1 MPGAAR
7 TIQRMGL
14 PDAKVPWGPT
24 DAEAEAAPQGAPAD
38 LVALLGGEVAAVL
51 TSALE
56 RVGALA
62 QTGRIDRA
70 GLRSLREEI
79 DHARRLGMMG
89 QQFSRFA
96 SGEIT
101 QAAEAVDLTGLLRD
115 VLAQRGREI
124 ERRGIE
130 VRQVLRPAVVMADP
144 TLLHSL
150 FHALFDWAFQHTRSR
165 IELQVDRSG
174 WPANARLVCSFAVL
188 PADEIATGPA
198 PLDTG
203 SLHTLSWH
211 VLQQTA
217 GLLGLPLLHD
227 DDEPGRTR
235 VTLEFPHTV
244 AQALEGEPT
253 RIALAVGAPLDG
265 AHLLVVAAQREVRNL
280 VRNTLNVPSM
290 MIDYV
295 TSVEEAREFCRRA
308 RPDVVLHEAALG
320 GESLERLR
328 AELRAARP
336 PVGMVQIT
344 EDSKGFE
351 LRNVGGEQR
360 PTIGRAAIP
369 EALTAALGYAL
380 IR

>member
-1 MPGAAR
+1 MGYPDSKAAW
-7 TIQRMGL
+7 GL
-14 PDAKVPWGPT
+14 FDEEP
-24 DAEAEAAPQGAPAD
+24 APQGVSAD
-38 LVALLGGEVAAVL
+38 LVALLGGEVAEVL
-51 TSALE
+51 TAALE
-56 RVGALA
+56 RVTELA

-96 SGEIT
+96 SGHVA
-101 QAAEAVDLTGLLRD
+101 QAAEPVDLTGLLRD

-174 WPANARLVCSFAVL
+174 WPAHARLGCSFAVL

-198 PLDTG
+198 PLEPG
-203 SLHTLSWH
+203 RLQTLSWH
-211 VLQQTA
+211 VLEQTA
-217 GLLGLPLLHD
+217 GLLGLPIVRA
-227 DDEPGRTR
+227 DEAGRTR
-235 VTLEFPHTV
+235 VTLEFPDTL
-244 AQALEGEPT
+244 AQALDTEPT
-253 RIALAVGAPLDG
+253 RIALAVGTPLDG
-265 AHLLVVAAQREVRNL
+265 VHLLVVAAQREVRNL
-280 VRNTLNVPSM
+280 VRSTLTGPSM

-295 TSVEEAREFCRRA
+295 TSVEEARDFCSRV
-308 RPDVVLHEAALG
+308 RPDLLLHEAALE
-320 GESLERLR
+320 GEAMERLR
-328 AELRAARP
+328 ADLRAATP
-336 PVGMVQIT
+336 PVGIVQVT
-344 EDSKGFE
+344 EDGKGFE
-351 LRNVGGEQR
+351 LRNVAGEQR

-369 EALTAALGYAL
+369 EALGAALGYAL